1 MDIHIRAA
9 GLKISD
15 DMQEFIDR
23 KIAKLDRLADH
34 VVDAN
39 LELKKETVRSG
50 IEITTAQLTLHT
62 GRHVLRAEEQDEEST
77 KAIDAAVDKLVRQV
91 RKFNGKR
98 ADRRKRG
105 PSSTGVPNAGDYLPL
120 EQNASDEENESW
132 IGDDTPGEAERL
144 VRTKRFMMKPMN
156 IDEAIDQMELIGH
169 DFFLFQNADE
179 DELNVLY
186 RRRDGT
192 YGLLAPARS

>member
-9 GLKISD
+9 GLKISE

-39 LELKKETVRSG
+39 LELKRETVRSG

-62 GRHVLRAEEQDEEST
+62 GRHVLRAEEQDEEAT
-77 KAIDAAVDKLVRQV
+77 KAIDAAIDKLVRQV

-105 PSSTGVPNAGDYLPL
+105 PGSTGVPSAAGYLAL
-120 EQNASDEENESW
+120 EQDGSDAENENW
-132 IGDDTPGEAERL
+132 IGDDGPGDAERL

-192 YGLLAPARS
+192 YGLLAPTRS

>member
-9 GLKISD
+9 GLKISE

-62 GRHVLRAEEQDEEST
+62 GRHVLRAEEQDEEAT
-77 KAIDAAVDKLVRQV
+77 KAIDAAIDKLVRQV

-105 PSSTGVPNAGDYLPL
+105 PGSTGVPSATGYLAL
-120 EQNASDEENESW
+120 EQDGSDAENENW
-132 IGDDTPGEAERL
+132 IGDDGPSDAERL

-192 YGLLAPARS
+192 YGLLAPTRS